1 MKHNNSVVS
10 FFRVCRFFLPMLL
23 LWALSG
29 CSTMRAISVIKRG
42 APIQLGRDIVVNASK
57 QAHFLAVKVQV
68 NGKAKKYN
76 FLIDTGSLTL
86 ISEDVARELNLEDFI
101 HVECNDSA
109 GNKKEVSLVQLEE
122 INVGGVIVNGCGAV
136 IVNAEPF
143 GNGIDGLL
151 GSNFLQYFIV
161 QLDYQSYK
169 LNFLAN
175 PYFYRTTNTI
185 TIPFYKNIKYGFSP
199 TGECQIDGDM
209 TLECM
214 VDTGHPEIVT
224 VPVSSFQNLPQF
236 KTKKF
241 VESNGV
247 MTSGIFGADDKSY
260 LTRINKLTVGNLEI
274 SDIPATSNRFSEEI
288 MTLGVGLLSKYLVT
302 IDYPGS
308 TLYLE
313 PLPDSDIVKTYET
326 FGLSVDK
333 RKDTVLVRGVWNG
346 SSAQKEGLSVGDVLY
361 SIDSKNINDLSLL
374 DIVEIM
380 KSKDEID
387 LLYLNNR
394 TNTSKVVTPRES

>member
-1 MKHNNSVVS
+1 
-10 FFRVCRFFLPMLL
+10 
-23 LWALSG
+23 
-29 CSTMRAISVIKRG
+29 
-42 APIQLGRDIVVNASK
+42 
-57 QAHFLAVKVQV
+57 
-68 NGKAKKYN
+68 
-76 FLIDTGSLTL
+76 
-86 ISEDVARELNLEDFI
+86 
-101 HVECNDSA
+101 
-109 GNKKEVSLVQLEE
+109 
-122 INVGGVIVNGCGAV
+122 
-136 IVNAEPF
+136 
-143 GNGIDGLL
+143 LL

-161 QLDYQSYK
+161 QLDYQSHK

-175 PYFYRTTNTI
+175 PYFSMTTNTI

-247 MTSGIFGADDKSY
+247 MTGGIFGADDKSY

-374 DIVEIM
+374 EIVEIM

-394 TNTSKVVTPRES
+394 TNTSKVVTLRKDNLLKVF